1 MKTNLW
7 ILSITNYW
15 CLILEGFLICN
26 NTLNSRMFI
35 LAYNKKKMLGVLEK
49 EIIVIVKE
57 NKYFNLLFHNISWMK
72 FHSVPV

>member
-1 MKTNLW
+1 MLLT
-7 ILSITNYW
+7 TNYW

-26 NTLNSRMFI
+26 NTLNNHTFI
-35 LAYNKKKMLGVLEK
+35 LVYNKKLMLEVLEK
-49 EIIVIVKE
+49 EETIVKE